1 MAGGDVAA
9 TSLDLPLRALL
20 ERMAEA
26 GPGPHG
32 GSAAALTA
40 AMSGSLVVL
49 AARLASGAGSAEQEA
64 LDLRRRATLLA
75 EEDERAYAGY
85 LDARAAGDDA
95 AIGAALARATA
106 VPLEIVETAT
116 ALAELAAELAERGNV
131 DCQGDAVAAALLAE
145 AAARAAGNLVAV
157 NLAVRAGDERL
168 ARVKSLVA
176 AATRS
181 AERAWRVAR
190 ATP

>member
-1 MAGGDVAA
+1 
-9 TSLDLPLRALL
+9 
-20 ERMAEA
+20 MAET

-49 AARLASGAGSAEQEA
+49 AARLASGAGSAEHEA
-64 LDLRRRATLLA
+64 LDLRERALRLA
-75 EEDERAYAGY
+75 EEDETVYAAY
-85 LDARAAGDDA
+85 LDARESGDDA
-95 AIGAALARATA
+95 AIGAALARATE
-106 VPLEIVETAT
+106 VPLEIVATAA
-116 ALAELAAELAERGNV
+116 ALAELASILAERGNV

-157 NLAVRAGDERL
+157 NLAVQKGDERL
-168 ARVKSLVA
+168 ARAKTLVA
-176 AATRS
+176 AATRA
-181 AERAWRVAR
+181 AEHAWRVAR